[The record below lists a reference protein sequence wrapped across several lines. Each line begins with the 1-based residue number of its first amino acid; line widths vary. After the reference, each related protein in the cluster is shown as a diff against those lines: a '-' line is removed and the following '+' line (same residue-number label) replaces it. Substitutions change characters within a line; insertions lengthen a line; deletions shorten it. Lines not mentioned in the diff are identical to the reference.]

1 MGPPAFAHGSPPLLP
16 HPATGEG
23 QGGGRVR
30 HRLRDRR
37 LCVLLL
43 ALLASSARARA
54 DEPYTWNL
62 PPGFP
67 LPRVPEGN
75 PMTREKVV
83 LGRFLFYDT
92 RLSANGLYACA
103 SCHQQERAFSDGR
116 IRAIGSTGEVHP
128 RNSMSLT
135 NVAYNATFAWANPLL
150 ISLEKQVLIPMFG
163 EFPVELGLAGM
174 ETELLERLR
183 ADGRYQRLF
192 ADAFPDF
199 EDPFTLGNLVQ
210 GLTSFVRSLI
220 SGNSPYDRF
229 VQGLDDNA
237 LSPSAIRGGRLFF
250 TERLECFHC
259 HGGFNLADSVDHQNK
274 PIAEVFFHNNAL
286 YNLDGHG
293 AYPPD
298 NTGIFAITAAPE
310 DMGSFKAP
318 TLRNIELTAP
328 YMHDGSIAT
337 LDEVLDHYAAG
348 GRRITDGPYAGDGST
363 NPFKSGFIRGF
374 TLTAQEREDVLNF
387 LKGLTDTDF
396 VTNPRTSDP
405 FAAALCPG
413 DCNLDGIVTVNEVVT
428 AVNVGLDTLTL
439 ATCVEADTNADGG
452 VTVNELIGAVNEAL
466 EGCTD

>member
-1 MGPPAFAHGSPPLLP
+1 
-16 HPATGEG
+16 
-23 QGGGRVR
+23 
-30 HRLRDRR
+30 
-37 LCVLLL
+37 
-43 ALLASSARARA
+43 
-54 DEPYTWNL
+54 
-62 PPGFP
+62 
-67 LPRVPEGN
+67 
-75 PMTREKVV
+75 
-83 LGRFLFYDT
+83 
-92 RLSANGLYACA
+92 
-103 SCHQQERAFSDGR
+103 
-116 IRAIGSTGEVHP
+116 
-128 RNSMSLT
+128 
-135 NVAYNATFAWANPLL
+135 
-150 ISLEKQVLIPMFG
+150 MFG

-192 ADAFPDF
+192 ADAFPAFD
-199 EDPFTLGNLVQ
+199 DPFTLGNLVQ

-259 HGGFNLADSVDHQNK
+259 HGGFNFADSVDHQNK
-274 PIAEVFFHNNAL
+274 PIPEVFFHNNAL
-286 YNLDGHG
+286 YDLDGHG

-298 NTGIFAITAAPE
+298 NTGIFAITAVPE

-348 GRRITDGPYAGDGST
+348 GRRITEGPYAGDGST

-374 TLTAQEREDVLNF
+374 TLSAPEREDVLNF
-387 LKGLTDTDF
+387 LKGLTDMDF

-405 FAAALCPG
+405 FAADVCAG
-413 DCNLDGIVTVNEVVT
+413 DCNLDGMVTVNEVVT
-428 AVNVGLDTLTL
+428 AVNVGLDTATL
-439 ATCVEADTNADGG
+439 ATCVEADTNADGA
-452 VTVNELIGAVNEAL
+452 VTVDELIDTVNEAL
-466 EGCTD
+466 DGCTD